1 MLRDTKELEH
11 YAIKAT
17 DGEIGQ
23 VKDFYFDDDGWVI
36 RYLVVETGGW
46 LSSRR
51 VLISPVSVHHP
62 DWVRRTLEVSITREQ
77 VKNSPDIDTDRP
89 VTRQHEAQYM
99 GYYGYTNYWGGA
111 GMWGGGI
118 YPYGMVPGY
127 AGYDID
133 PVERDRELQA
143 YQKAER
149 ARHQNDDPHLRSCNA
164 VHGYHIEASD
174 GGIGHVAGYLV
185 DERTW
190 AIRYL
195 VVDTSNWWM
204 GHKVLIAPDWISGV
218 HWPDKTVSIG
228 LSRAS
233 VKASP
238 VYDPNVEWG
247 PQLDSSLYQHYGRAD
262 YWSSAPYYPSAL

>member
-23 VKDFYFDDDGWVI
+23 VNDFYFDDDGWVI

-77 VKNSPDIDTDRP
+77 VKNSPDIDTERP
-89 VTRQHEAQYM
+89 VTRQNEAQYM

-127 AGYDID
+127 AGYDMD
-133 PVERDRELQA
+133 PVERDLELQA
-143 YQKAER
+143 YQRVEK

-218 HWPDKTVSIG
+218 HWADKTVSID

-233 VKASP
+233 VKAAP
-238 VYDPNVEWG
+238 VYDPIARWS

-262 YWSSAPYYPSAL
+262 YWSSAPYYPTSL